1 MSDNLNNDQ
10 IDFYRNQ
17 ISQNQSNRPNMV
29 LRQERREASFEI
41 DKNFLE
47 SSLNRFLEQNF
58 QKIQKNINNIKYYFI

>member
-1 MSDNLNNDQ
+1 MSDNLNNDK

-29 LRQERREASFEI
+29 LRQERREASFAI

-47 SSLNRFLEQNF
+47 SSLNKFLEQNF
-58 QKIQKNINNIKYYFI
+58 QRFN